1 MRKTA
6 LRTLEL
12 LETEERAGQETDQ
25 SSLAAAAFLC
35 WKVVFAHY
43 LGDLKPDDEDPGE
56 AGARVLGY
64 DSQYEYME
72 ALFEGEIAEI
82 KKRFKDACRRLFGQ
96 LDLDFDHSS
105 PSASI
110 AAFVRLIDKLPEQ
123 WSHWIESNSQV
134 SRNSRVFTQI
144 GKAALG
150 LVRIPEHL
158 LLPHLKRQEAKVC
171 FWAFRRYTRPG
182 MKSAGGSTRSPMSCS
197 AFTTARKKE
206 SGRSWRSW
214 PSEDGAVHW
223 SQQADGTDLAIPS
236 GRRSRCSGVRCV
248 SRLASCRW

>member
-1 MRKTA
+1 MRKTV

-12 LETEERAGQETDQ
+12 LETEERAGQETHQ
-25 SSLAAAAFLC
+25 SSLAATAFLC

-56 AGARVLGY
+56 AAARALGY
-64 DSQYEYME
+64 DSQYEYIE

-96 LDLDFDHSS
+96 LDLDFDHSP
-105 PSASI
+105 PSALFE
-110 AAFVRLIDKLPEQ
+110 AFVRLGDKLP
-123 WSHWIESNSQV
+123 V

-182 MKSAGGSTRSPMSCS
+182 MKVSWWQYEVANEFQRFYHRLKRGERPKLALHGAAPAREDRAGYGL
-197 AFTTARKKE
+197 
-206 SGRSWRSW
+206 
-214 PSEDGAVHW
+214 H
-223 SQQADGTDLAIPS
+223 
-236 GRRSRCSGVRCV
+236 
-248 SRLASCRW
+248 RLGCWKRT

>member
-12 LETEERAGQETDQ
+12 LETEERAGQETHQ
-25 SSLAAAAFLC
+25 SSLAATAFLC

-96 LDLDFDHSS
+96 LGVDFDHSP
-105 PSASI
+105 PSAS
-110 AAFVRLIDKLPEQ
+110 VRGV
-123 WSHWIESNSQV
+123 HQV
-134 SRNSRVFTQI
+134 SRQAPGAMV
-144 GKAALG
+144 A
-150 LVRIPEHL
+150 VDRI
-158 LLPHLKRQEAKVC
+158 
-171 FWAFRRYTRPG
+171 
-182 MKSAGGSTRSPMSCS
+182 
-197 AFTTARKKE
+197 
-206 SGRSWRSW
+206 
-214 PSEDGAVHW
+214 
-223 SQQADGTDLAIPS
+223 
-236 GRRSRCSGVRCV
+236 
-248 SRLASCRW
+248 